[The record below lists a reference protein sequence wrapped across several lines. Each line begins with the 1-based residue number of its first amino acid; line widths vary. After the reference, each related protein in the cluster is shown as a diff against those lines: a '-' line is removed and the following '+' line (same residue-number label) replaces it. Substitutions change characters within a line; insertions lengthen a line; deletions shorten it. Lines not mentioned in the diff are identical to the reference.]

1 MVVVIYLLSTSN
13 HNKKDDCNLHV
24 LLSYIY
30 FLHQTTTL
38 LYHTRPR
45 ILLSYIYFLHQTTT
59 YINYLNVI
67 QNITIDTYYIKWL
80 MSHIHNVQNYQKS
93 SSCKGVGLVFF
104 SICPQILT
112 IFEYCLSVMETMV
125 TCPLSGAKA
134 LTLFIWT

>member
-1 MVVVIYLLSTSN
+1 M
-13 HNKKDDCNLHV
+13 
-24 LLSYIY
+24 LSYIY
-30 FLHQTTTL
+30 FLHQTTTFQL
-38 LYHTRPR
+38 VKFSDE
-45 ILLSYIYFLHQTTT
+45 LLSYIYFLHQTTT

-67 QNITIDTYYIKWL
+67 QHITIDTYYIKWL

-125 TCPLSGAKA
+125 TCPFSGAKA

>member
-1 MVVVIYLLSTSN
+1 MMKKYGQIVVIYLLSTSN
-13 HNKKDDCNLHV
+13 HNYSFTSIASEK
-24 LLSYIY
+24 
-30 FLHQTTTL
+30 
-38 LYHTRPR
+38 
-45 ILLSYIYFLHQTTT
+45 LSYIYFLHQTTT

-67 QNITIDTYYIKWL
+67 QYITIDTYYIKWL